1 MLNFLSTWIHDTKV
15 VIFVMI
21 NKKNLQ
27 FLNGHFKD
35 NLIKKYG
42 LFPLLFVMKFW
53 NFDFLIFLFIQGPAL
68 YT

>member
-1 MLNFLSTWIHDTKV
+1 MGISRI
-15 VIFVMI
+15 I
-21 NKKNLQ
+21 N
-27 FLNGHFKD
+27 
-35 NLIKKYG
+35 KKYG